1 MDWPIIII
9 AFSALV
15 LIVVTALSRF
25 QRNADPISASLTRW
39 KAPSFAANLEHRLQQ
54 AGMLGMTPGLYTMIV
69 LAIMLVVS
77 AIVLIVFR
85 SIPIAIFVPPATL
98 LGSWFYLVRMQRQRR
113 TRMSQELV
121 PFMWKMYSSLRA
133 RGGHRA
139 ALEEALMGGSG
150 GEIRDPRD
158 TDTPLMCQSLRPLLR
173 RLISQ
178 EPLETA
184 LPASLDLVPTSG
196 WERLVRRLLIY
207 DERGG
212 DMEEILRQAIDDENR
227 NARVQAELASAYVK
241 VVRDQR
247 LITVGSL
254 ILLPVAHFMMG
265 GLLTPL
271 FTNPIGW
278 VILLVGVGIMGG
290 GIYYGQ
296 RTVRSIEEDIDF

>member
-15 LIVVTALSRF
+15 LIVVTLLSRW
-25 QRNADPISASLTRW
+25 QRGSDPIAMSMPRW
-39 KAPSFAANLEHRLQQ
+39 QAPSMSANLEHRIQQ
-54 AGMLGMTPGLYTMIV
+54 AGMRGMTPGLYVSIV
-69 LAIMLVVS
+69 TAIMLVAS
-77 AIVLIVFR
+77 LLVLLVFH
-85 SIPIAIFVPPATL
+85 SIPIVIFVPPATL
-98 LGSWFYLVRMQRQRR
+98 FAAWFYLGRQQRARRM
-113 TRMSQELV
+113 RMSQELV

-133 RGGHRA
+133 RGSNRA

-158 TDTPLMCQSLRPLLR
+158 TDTPLMCESLRPLLR

-184 LPASLDLVPTSG
+184 LPASIDLVPTSG

-227 NARVQAELASAYVK
+227 NMRVQAELASAYVS

-247 LITVGSL
+247 LITVGS
-254 ILLPVAHFMMG
+254 IIMLPIAHFMLG

-271 FTNPIGW
+271 FVNPIGW
-278 VILLVGVGIMGG
+278 LVLLLGVGVMGG

-296 RTVRSIEEDIDF
+296 HTVRSIEEDIDF